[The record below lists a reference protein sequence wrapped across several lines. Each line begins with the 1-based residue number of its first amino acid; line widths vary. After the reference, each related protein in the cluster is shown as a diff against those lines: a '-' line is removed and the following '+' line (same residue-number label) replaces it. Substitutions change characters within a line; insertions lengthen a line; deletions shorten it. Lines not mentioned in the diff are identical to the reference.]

1 MAIFLNDDI
10 ECRKAEPLDTR
21 VRVPNSAALTA
32 LNPLYNYIGMF
43 VVALDTLVL
52 YQLTVND
59 GTTITDWEVK
69 TYYSDALVSANT
81 SVTANTAK
89 VGITPTQASDISAN
103 NLKVGITPTQASD
116 ILTNNAKVGITPT
129 QASDIVTNTA
139 KVSFD
144 STSSTRLANTS
155 GTNTGDQDLSNLVDL
170 TNPQS
175 ISGNKTFTGS
185 TVAGSLAAYRPV
197 GANLDVTGTPYLIST
212 LTQNQFYNCDASGG
226 AVTIDVDANDAV
238 APIGTEFEFSPIDL
252 TNDIEFVFSNS
263 QAINSVDGNLKL
275 DEPFSGS
282 ILKKTAS
289 NTWTLIGTLKA

>member
-59 GTTITDWEVK
+59 GSTITDWEVK
-69 TYYSDALVSANT
+69 TYYSEALVSANT
-81 SVTANTAK
+81 SVAANTAK

-103 NLKVGITPTQASD
+103 N
-116 ILTNNAKVGITPT
+116 
-129 QASDIVTNTA
+129 A

-155 GTNTGDQDLSNLVDL
+155 GTNTGDQTASSLGAVTVTGN
-170 TNPQS
+170 QS
-175 ISGNKTFTGS
+175 IGGDKTFTGA

-197 GANLDVTGTPYLIST
+197 GGNKANNFTISTTTANHFYNLDALS
-212 LTQNQFYNCDASGG
+212 N
-226 AVTIDVDANDAV
+226 TITVDVDADDTV

-252 TNDIEFVFSNS
+252 TNDIDFVFSNS

-275 DEPFSGS
+275 DKVFSGS

-289 NTWTLIGTLKA
+289 DTWTLIGTLKA

>member
-52 YQLTVND
+52 YQLTVNN
-59 GTTITDWEVK
+59 GSTITDWEVK

-81 SVTANTAK
+81 SVAANTAK

-116 ILTNNAKVGITPT
+116 ILTNNAKV
-129 QASDIVTNTA
+129 
-139 KVSFD
+139 SFD

-170 TNPQS
+170 TNPQN
-175 ISGNKTFTGS
+175 ISGDKTFTGS

-197 GANLDVTGTPYLIST
+197 GTDLDVTGAPYLIST

-252 TNDIEFVFSNS
+252 TNDIEFVFSNL
-263 QAINSVDGNLKL
+263 QTINSVDGNLKL
-275 DEPFSGS
+275 DKVYSGS
-282 ILKKTAS
+282 ILKKTAV

>member
-21 VRVPNSAALTA
+21 VRVPNSAALTT
-32 LNPLYNYIGMF
+32 LNPLYNYIGML

-59 GTTITDWEVK
+59 GSTITDWEVK
-69 TYYSDALVSANT
+69 TYYSEALVSANT
-81 SVTANTAK
+81 SVAANTAK
-89 VGITPTQASDISAN
+89 VGITPTQASDI
-103 NLKVGITPTQASD
+103 V
-116 ILTNNAKVGITPT
+116 TNN
-129 QASDIVTNTA
+129 A

-175 ISGNKTFTGS
+175 ISGDKTFTGS

-252 TNDIEFVFSNS
+252 NNDIDFVFSNS
-263 QAINSVDGNLKL
+263 QTINSVDGNLKL
-275 DEPFSGS
+275 DKVYSGS
-282 ILKKTAS
+282 ILKKTAAD
-289 NTWTLIGTLKA
+289 TWTLIGTLKA